1 LVETS
6 DRVPAAGDTTWETL
20 QSAVD
25 QYAELL
31 APTELTTVDTELTAV
46 ARSLAEGHSPAAA
59 ARAIP
64 DGVRTNVGYEPGSTG
79 VRTPPTGVYHGA
91 PSTGLGVTVEIT
103 RLA

>member
-46 ARSLAEGHSPAAA
+46 ARSLAEGRSPAA
-59 ARAIP
+59 
-64 DGVRTNVGYEPGSTG
+64 TG